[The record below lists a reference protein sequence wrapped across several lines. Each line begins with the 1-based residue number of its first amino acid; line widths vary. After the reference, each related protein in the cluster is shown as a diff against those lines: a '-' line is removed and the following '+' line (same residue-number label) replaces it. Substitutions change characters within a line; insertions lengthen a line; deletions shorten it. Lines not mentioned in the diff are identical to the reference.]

1 MHCLICGGGDDIH
14 GPVCSCGATL
24 DRDGRIAE
32 LIADIKAGRR
42 QDRSPDRLEDAL
54 LEVARLK
61 AENTLLR
68 EGLVPKSPVFVV
80 VAQSCTDCDSRSVAV
95 FSATPGKDRLRDIS
109 NRLGGMRCISVAV
122 VECKIDPGHED
133 IEAMPL
139 ED

>member
-1 MHCLICGGGDDIH
+1 MHCLICGGDDIH

-68 EGLVPKSPVFVV
+68 EGLVPRSPVFVV
-80 VAQSCTDCDSRSVAV
+80 VAQSCTDCNARSVSV
-95 FSATPGKDRLRDIS
+95 FSGRPDADRLREIEK
-109 NRLGGMRCISVAV
+109 RLGGMFCISANAI
-122 VECKIDPGHED
+122 ECKIDPDVED
-133 IEAMPL
+133 IEAMSL